1 MNTAEQLNCHA
12 SLLELIDGLVELPAK
27 IGNQLNV
34 TVTGVQID
42 SRLVRKGDLFVA
54 CFGQN
59 HDARDY
65 VGDALLNEAAAILVE
80 SGNKWQGFRHINNV
94 PVIAIDNLAAQI
106 STIAGRFYG
115 NPSEKLQVF
124 GITGTNGKTSCSQFI
139 AQGLT
144 MYGYQCGVMGT
155 LGYGICGNLKET
167 HLTTP
172 DAVFT
177 QMALAEMVRDR
188 INPVVMEVSSV
199 GLHQKRVQAVRFDTA
214 IFTNLT
220 RDHLDYHGSME
231 AYGENKKKLFAFE
244 SLKTAIVNLDDPYAL
259 SIINSIASNVEVV
272 TYSLN
277 NSIASIYA
285 EQLQLTRHGFE
296 ARVITPIGAANLH
309 GKLLGYFNI
318 SNLMAVIAALI
329 TYLSA
334 RGNVNLEELFARLA
348 NLQPVTGRMEIIGD
362 SSDITAV
369 VDYAH
374 TPDGLRSALAG
385 LRDHFSGKV
394 WCVFGCGGNRDKGKR
409 PMMGEIAETYADN
422 LVIADDNPRN
432 EEGDEI
438 VQHIL
443 SGIADKSAVT
453 VIRDRAEAIAYA
465 ISHAETGD
473 VVLIAGKGHETYQDI
488 GGNRLIFSDANQVRL
503 ALQKRNAI
511 RNQAVEDKQTL

>member
-1 MNTAEQLNCHA
+1 MNTAEQLKCHA
-12 SLLELIDGLVELPAK
+12 TLADLIDGLVELPAK
-27 IGNQLNV
+27 IGNKLNL
-34 TVTGVQID
+34 TITGVQMD
-42 SRLVRKGDLFVA
+42 SRLLRKGDMFIA
-54 CFGQN
+54 CFGKN
-59 HDARDY
+59 HDARNYID
-65 VGDALLNEAAAILVE
+65 DAIAKEAVAILVE
-80 SGNKWQGFRHINNV
+80 SGGEWQGVRHIADV
-94 PVIAIDNLAAQI
+94 PVIAIDNLSAKI
-106 STIAGRFYG
+106 SGIASRFYG
-115 NPSEKLQVF
+115 NPSEKLHLF

-139 AQGLT
+139 AQGLN

-177 QMALAEMVRDR
+177 QMALAEMVRDQ

-244 SLKTAIVNLDDPYAL
+244 SLKTAIINLDDPYAL
-259 SIINSIASNVEVV
+259 SIINSIATNVEVV
-272 TYSLN
+272 TYSIK
-277 NSIASIYA
+277 NSIATVYA
-285 EQLQLTRHGFE
+285 EQLRLTRHGFE
-296 ARVITPIGAANLH
+296 ARVVTPIGTANIS
-309 GKLLGYFNI
+309 GKLLGYFNF
-318 SNLMAVIAALI
+318 SNLLAVIAALI

-334 RGNVNLEELFARLA
+334 RGEVRLVELFARLSR
-348 NLQPVTGRMEIIGD
+348 LQPVNGRMEIIGD
-362 SSDITAV
+362 SETITAV

-374 TPDGLRSALAG
+374 TPDGLRSALVG
-385 LRDHFSGKV
+385 LRDHFSGKI

-443 SGIADKSAVT
+443 SGIADKSVVT
-453 VIRDRAEAIAYA
+453 VMRDRAKAIAHA
-465 ISHAETGD
+465 ISHAAPGD

-503 ALQKRNAI
+503 AMQKRNDV
-511 RNQAVEDKQTL
+511 RRREQ